1 MNVKRHMTYHKLST
15 TPVTM
20 DVSRRLQLLLDV
32 DELKSDTA
40 CTRQIVEAIRQLLC
54 LDSDKKLEL
63 QQLIERIR
71 QSWVQML
78 ESVKRRR
85 SVTSKLDKLYREF
98 HEFSVGKGFRMC
110 AASGQAIEIE
120 VPETLWQLLLEKE
133 FTSFLSTT
141 FGTAADTQTG
151 TDQAT
156 SRTLTDIEENVVD
169 KNDVNSFSSSS
180 CHNVSGTSI
189 SIACPLA
196 AHIRKP
202 FPTENS

>member
-141 FGTAADTQTG
+141 F
-151 TDQAT
+151 
-156 SRTLTDIEENVVD
+156 S
-169 KNDVNSFSSSS
+169 
-180 CHNVSGTSI
+180 SI
-189 SIACPLA
+189 SVKVREVA
-196 AHIRKP
+196 
-202 FPTENS
+202 